1 MLQNFSFLNI
11 FLFISFEY
19 MTYFFTYKFLD
30 KYNFN
35 FNSITPSHKKN
46 YVAMNIT
53 KFVYL
58 QYLVFIFVYNFFF
71 DNYTSYNLLK
81 NIGAMY
87 VLLDLI
93 ALFVVKNMQLN
104 TKIHHIVVQF
114 LYLICFYYNFDLVYP
129 IVSGIVIYTFFSSCS
144 GIVNY
149 FIALRV
155 YNVKD
160 EYMIKLSKISYSIY
174 GISCFINW
182 LFQLYFITIMNINTS
197 IIYGLLLLMIINDDI
212 ILIKYLIK
220 YSKEIKN
227 N

>member
-1 MLQNFSFLNI
+1 MLQNFSFFNI

-71 DNYTSYNLLK
+71 DNYASYNLLK
-81 NIGAMY
+81 NIGAIY
-87 VLLDLI
+87 VLLDII

-129 IVSGIVIYTFFSSCS
+129 IVSGIVVYTFFSSCS

-160 EYMIKLSKISYSIY
+160 EYMIKLSKISYCIY

-182 LFQLYFITIMNINTS
+182 LFQLYFITVMNINMS

>member
-1 MLQNFSFLNI
+1 MLQNFSFFNI

-30 KYNFN
+30 NYNLNFN
-35 FNSITPSHKKN
+35 KITPSHKKN

-71 DNYTSYNLLK
+71 DNYASYNLLK
-81 NIGAMY
+81 NIGAIY
-87 VLLDLI
+87 VLLDII

-129 IVSGIVIYTFFSSCS
+129 IVSGIVVYTFFSSCS

-182 LFQLYFITIMNINTS
+182 LFQLYFITVMNINMS